1 MTISSDNFVV
11 CSCPKIKNILL
22 FNFHRYKEAPSKEDD
37 DVLDKH
43 FGIRWNEL
51 QDGFVAD
58 DSIDAIKTEFGNDA
72 KFTPSNFHNKSENEK
87 ILKDRQ
93 QQDLGLF
100 I

>member
-1 MTISSDNFVV
+1 MQNFV
-11 CSCPKIKNILL
+11 P
-22 FNFHRYKEAPSKEDD
+22 FDFYRYKEAPSKEDD
-37 DVLDKH
+37 DVLEKQ
-43 FGIRWNEL
+43 FGLRWSKL

-58 DSIDAIKTEFGNDA
+58 DSIDTIKREFGNDA

-87 ILKDRQ
+87 IFKDRQ